1 LLEEYLERQQNEMM
15 DNFEQIL
22 RWLPTWNT
30 SSSSG
35 CVDPFK
41 VQIYFYI
48 PIFEGQI
55 DAYVVDKWL
64 NMIEGYFCV
73 HNFLDRENNIFSFL
87 KVVPHVKYWWEH
99 FVRKRKY
106 RNLHYL

>member
-1 LLEEYLERQQNEMM
+1 MTANMKQIFLEWMHRPLQGTNQ
-15 DNFEQIL
+15 
-22 RWLPTWNT
+22 
-30 SSSSG
+30 
-35 CVDPFK
+35 
-41 VQIYFYI
+41 FYI

-87 KVVPHVKYWWEH
+87 KVVPHVKYWWDTFCEQ
-99 FVRKRKY
+99 KET
-106 RNLHYL
+106 